1 MTSPGSTAEGWDWF
15 AAPQAAPAAPEA
27 GGLAA
32 DCAACFSGPAGQRLL
47 ARLAAMTIG
56 RALAPGAGKAA
67 LGHLEGQRA
76 LVLALMRLVLA
87 GGGQLAPTAV
97 LLAADAAAGGP
108 LFPPP
113 APDPSPSQLSPA
125 QEGASSDD

>member
-1 MTSPGSTAEGWDWF
+1 MTSPAGMADGWDWF
-15 AAPQAAPAAPEA
+15 SAPQAAPGLPDA

-56 RALAPGAGKAA
+56 RALAPGAGKAP
-67 LGHLEGQRA
+67 LRHLEGQRA

-87 GGGQLAPTAV
+87 GGGQLAPIAA
-97 LLAADAAAGGP
+97 LLAADAAAAAGGP

-113 APDPSPSQLSPA
+113 APDPSPSPFFPA
-125 QEGASSDD
+125 QEGA